1 MEINYYNLLKYLH
14 LIFLTTW
21 MAGLFYVP
29 RLFVYHSRAKVNSTE
44 YKTFLVMEKK
54 LMRFIMIPSLFLT
67 WLFGILLVINQN
79 IHQEKWLLIKFFLV
93 FLMTVFHMYC
103 AKIRKTFEAKR
114 NEKSE
119 NYYRWINEIPT
130 VLFLLILYLVIFKP
144 FI

>member
-1 MEINYYNLLKYLH
+1 MNQHKQQNNH
-14 LIFLTTW
+14 
-21 MAGLFYVP
+21 
-29 RLFVYHSRAKVNSTE
+29 H
-44 YKTFLVMEKK
+44 
-54 LMRFIMIPSLFLT
+54 
-67 WLFGILLVINQN
+67 LLVINQN